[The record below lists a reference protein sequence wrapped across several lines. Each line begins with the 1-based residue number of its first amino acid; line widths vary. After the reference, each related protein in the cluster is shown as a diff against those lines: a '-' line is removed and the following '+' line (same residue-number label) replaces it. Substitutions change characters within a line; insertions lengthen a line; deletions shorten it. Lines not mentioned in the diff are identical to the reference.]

1 MPERTDVAERISAE
15 LRTLVTSR
23 ANGLC
28 EYCQTPESFATERF
42 SIEHIEPRAAGGLSV
57 AVNLALACQG
67 CNGHKAKRT
76 AAIDPQTQTAVPL
89 FHPRQQRWREHF
101 AWGEGNLR
109 IVGLTP
115 FGRSTVM
122 LLHLNRASLLRL
134 RSALIAVHAHPPSDA
149 IE

>member
-1 MPERTDVAERISAE
+1 MAERSSAE
-15 LRTLVTSR
+15 LRTLVTRR

-57 AVNLALACQG
+57 TANLALACQG

-76 AAIDPQTQTAVPL
+76 AAIDPQIQTAVPL
-89 FHPRQQRWREHF
+89 FHPRLQRWQEHF
-101 AWGEGNLR
+101 AWGQGHLR
-109 IVGLTP
+109 ILGLTP
-115 FGRSTVM
+115 SGRTTIM
-122 LLHLNRASLLRL
+122 LLHLNRPSLLRL
-134 RSALIAVHAHPPSDA
+134 RSALIAINAHPPSNS